1 MARQNTRRRTSTR
14 KPKKTRRKN
23 RWLWIP
29 KLILLAACVG
39 LALLIGF
46 ILVVEKE
53 WTRSKESRR
62 TGIFETETPNTP
74 AVASSFTPGANNS
87 GGEPIEEVSPE
98 ERRELEALL
107 K

>member
-1 MARQNTRRRTSTR
+1 MARQNTRRRTTR
-14 KPKKTRRKN
+14 KPRKTRRKK

-29 KLILLAACVG
+29 KLVLLAACVG
-39 LALLIGF
+39 LALIIAG
-46 ILVVEKE
+46 ILVMEKE
-53 WTRSKESRR
+53 LRR

-74 AVASSFTPGANNS
+74 VAASSSPGADND
-87 GGEPIEEVSPE
+87 GEQPVEEVTSA

>member
-29 KLILLAACVG
+29 KLLLLAACVG
-39 LALLIGF
+39 LALSIVFIEVIEKKLLRIGF
-46 ILVVEKE
+46 
-53 WTRSKESRR
+53 
-62 TGIFETETPNTP
+62 FETEASSAPATASSSSPGADNDGEQPVDEVTP
-74 AVASSFTPGANNS
+74 A
-87 GGEPIEEVSPE
+87 

>member
-1 MARQNTRRRTSTR
+1 MARQNTRRRTAR
-14 KPKKTRRKN
+14 KPRKTRRKK

-29 KLILLAACVG
+29 KLVLLAACVG
-39 LALLIGF
+39 LALIIAG
-46 ILVVEKE
+46 ILVMEKE
-53 WTRSKESRR
+53 LRR

-74 AVASSFTPGANNS
+74 AAASSSPGADND
-87 GGEPIEEVSPE
+87 GEQPVDEVTPA

>member
-1 MARQNTRRRTSTR
+1 MARQNTRRRTTR
-14 KPKKTRRKN
+14 KPRKTRRKK

-29 KLILLAACVG
+29 KLVLLAACVG
-39 LALLIGF
+39 LALIIAG
-46 ILVVEKE
+46 ILVMEKE
-53 WTRSKESRR
+53 LRR

-74 AVASSFTPGANNS
+74 AAASSSPGADNK
-87 GGEPIEEVSPE
+87 GGQPVEEVTPA

>member
-1 MARQNTRRRTSTR
+1 MARQNTRRRTTR
-14 KPKKTRRKN
+14 KPRKTRRKK

-29 KLILLAACVG
+29 KLVLLAACVG
-39 LALLIGF
+39 LALIIAG
-46 ILVVEKE
+46 ILVMEKE
-53 WTRSKESRR
+53 LRR

-74 AVASSFTPGANNS
+74 AAASSSPGADND
-87 GGEPIEEVSPE
+87 GEQPVEEVTSA

>member
-1 MARQNTRRRTSTR
+1 MARQNTRRRTTTR
-14 KPKKTRRKN
+14 KPKKTRRKK

-39 LALLIGF
+39 LALVIAG
-46 ILVVEKE
+46 ILVMEKE
-53 WTRSKESRR
+53 LRR
-62 TGIFETETPNTP
+62 TGIFETEPPNAP
-74 AVASSFTPGANNS
+74 AAVPSAAPGADNDL
-87 GGEPIEEVSPE
+87 GQPVEEVSPA

>member
-1 MARQNTRRRTSTR
+1 MVRQNTRRRTSTR
-14 KPKKTRRKN
+14 KPRKTRRKN

-39 LALLIGF
+39 LALVIGG
-46 ILVVEKE
+46 ILVMEKE
-53 WTRSKESRR
+53 LRR
-62 TGIFETETPNTP
+62 TGIFETETPNTSAAAP
-74 AVASSFTPGANNS
+74 SFTPGADD
-87 GGEPIEEVSPE
+87 GAGEPVEEVSPE

>member
-1 MARQNTRRRTSTR
+1 MARQNTRRRTSAR

-39 LALLIGF
+39 LALVIGF

-53 WTRSKESRR
+53 WTRSKELHR

-74 AVASSFTPGANNS
+74 AAASSSPGADND
-87 GGEPIEEVSPE
+87 GEQPVDEVTPA

>member
-1 MARQNTRRRTSTR
+1 MARQNTRRRTTR
-14 KPKKTRRKN
+14 KPRKTRRKK

-29 KLILLAACVG
+29 KLVLLAACVG
-39 LALLIGF
+39 LALIIAG
-46 ILVVEKE
+46 ILVMEKE
-53 WTRSKESRR
+53 LRR

-74 AVASSFTPGANNS
+74 AAASSSSPGADND
-87 GGEPIEEVSPE
+87 GEQPVDEVTPA

>member
-1 MARQNTRRRTSTR
+1 MARQNTRRRTTR
-14 KPKKTRRKN
+14 KPRKTRRKK

-29 KLILLAACVG
+29 KLVLLAACVG
-39 LALLIGF
+39 LALIIAG
-46 ILVVEKE
+46 ILVMEKE
-53 WTRSKESRR
+53 LRR

-74 AVASSFTPGANNS
+74 AAASSSSPGADNK
-87 GGEPIEEVSPE
+87 GGQPVEEVTPA

>member
-1 MARQNTRRRTSTR
+1 MARQNTRRRTTR
-14 KPKKTRRKN
+14 KPRKTRRKK

-29 KLILLAACVG
+29 KLVLLAACVG
-39 LALLIGF
+39 LALIIAG
-46 ILVVEKE
+46 ILVMEKE
-53 WTRSKESRR
+53 LRR

-74 AVASSFTPGANNS
+74 AAASSSPGADNDR
-87 GGEPIEEVSPE
+87 EQPADEVTPA

>member
-1 MARQNTRRRTSTR
+1 MVRQNTRRRTSTR

-39 LALLIGF
+39 LALV
-46 ILVVEKE
+46 LVVIEVMK
-53 WTRSKESRR
+53 KESHR
-62 TGIFETETPNTP
+62 TGIFEPETPNAP
-74 AVASSFTPGANNS
+74 AVASPFTPGADDG
-87 GGEPIEEVSPE
+87 GGEPVEEVSPE

>member
-1 MARQNTRRRTSTR
+1 MVRQNTRRRTNTR

-39 LALLIGF
+39 LALVIGG
-46 ILVVEKE
+46 ILVMEKE
-53 WTRSKESRR
+53 LRR
-62 TGIFETETPNTP
+62 TGIFEPETPNTP
-74 AVASSFTPGANNS
+74 AVAPSSTPGADND
-87 GGEPIEEVSPE
+87 GGQPVEEVSPE

>member
-1 MARQNTRRRTSTR
+1 MARQNTRRRTTR
-14 KPKKTRRKN
+14 KPRKTRRKK

-29 KLILLAACVG
+29 KLVLLAACVG
-39 LALLIGF
+39 LALIIAG
-46 ILVVEKE
+46 ILVMKKE
-53 WTRSKESRR
+53 LRR

-74 AVASSFTPGANNS
+74 AAASSSPGADID
-87 GGEPIEEVSPE
+87 GEQPVDEVTPA

>member
-1 MARQNTRRRTSTR
+1 MARQNTRRRTTR
-14 KPKKTRRKN
+14 KPRKTRRKK

-29 KLILLAACVG
+29 KLVLLAACVG
-39 LALLIGF
+39 LALIIAG
-46 ILVVEKE
+46 ILVMEKE
-53 WTRSKESRR
+53 LRR

-74 AVASSFTPGANNS
+74 AAASSSPGADND
-87 GGEPIEEVSPE
+87 GEQPVDEVTPA

>member
-14 KPKKTRRKN
+14 KPQKTRRKN

-39 LALLIGF
+39 LALVIGGILVMEKELLRIGF
-46 ILVVEKE
+46 FEP
-53 WTRSKESRR
+53 
-62 TGIFETETPNTP
+62 ETENMP
-74 AVASSFTPGANNS
+74 AVAPSSMPGADS
-87 GGEPIEEVSPE
+87 GGGQPVEEVSPE